1 MTCPRVQPFNL
12 VPHPSSVAPLPS
24 AIDGELVRT
33 EDGQLKMSFILRG
46 AVERIRLPSIA
57 RAQFADELW
66 RRTCCEAF
74 IAAPGSQGYYEFNFS
89 PSTEWAAY
97 RFLRTRERAPLTA
110 DLAAL
115 DPQVRVSHTR
125 KAMVLEALVR
135 LDVLGMAFPTLKL
148 GISAVIECA
157 DGSLTYWALKHP
169 APQPDFHHPEAF
181 ALALDNFR
189 H

>member
-33 EDGQLKMSFILRG
+33 EDGQLKISFILRG
-46 AVERIRLPSIA
+46 EVECVRLPSIA
-57 RAQFADELW
+57 RAQFANELW
-66 RRTCCEAF
+66 HHTCCEAF
-74 IAAPGSQGYYEFNFS
+74 IAAPGSPGYYEFNFS

-97 RFLRTRERAPLTA
+97 RFARTRERAPLA
-110 DLAAL
+110 VDLTAL
-115 DPQVRVSHTR
+115 DPHVRILHTR
-125 KAMVLEALVR
+125 KAMVLEALIR
-135 LDVLGMAFPTLKL
+135 LDLLGIAVPTLQL
-148 GISAVIECA
+148 GVSAVIERD
-157 DGSLTYWALKHP
+157 DGSLTYWALRHP

>member
-1 MTCPRVQPFNL
+1 MTCPRVQPFTL
-12 VPHPSSVAPLPS
+12 VPHPQSVAPLPS

-33 EDGQLKMSFILRG
+33 EDGRLKISFILRG
-46 AVERIRLPSIA
+46 EVERIRLPTPTRA
-57 RAQFADELW
+57 RFADELW
-66 RRTCCEAF
+66 RHTCCEAF
-74 IAAPGSQGYYEFNFS
+74 IAAPGSPGYYELNFS
-89 PSTEWAAY
+89 PSGEWALY
-97 RFLRTRERAPLTA
+97 RFARTRERTPLTA
-110 DLAAL
+110 DLTAL
-115 DPQVRVSHTR
+115 DPQVQVSHTR

-135 LDVLGMAFPTLKL
+135 LDLL
-148 GISAVIECA
+148 GIAAPPLELGLSAVIERD